1 MLGGVATSLDPVR
14 VQRIALGLALAA
26 FVAVTIALIVVATRG
41 GGSSDG
47 AGRLTLGERKVSADD
62 LARVRQHAT
71 FSTSGFAVT
80 DTELATRLGLG
91 PDDRV
96 IDVFGAPVHTAFA
109 FYEVLKFARSQGAT
123 ALYVTIESH
132 DVRKT
137 MRWTFDEPIP
147 LDSAMSDVGPTA
159 PSLPSYPPPTPPP
172 APVPPYVD
180 QTDPLADQL
189 NKIQH
194 SDDTH
199 YTVPRSLVDAVLANP
214 MAIAKGARIVP
225 AAKDGKPH
233 GFKLYAIRPTSIYAL
248 LGFRNGDTLL
258 AVNGFEMTSPDK
270 ALEAYTKLRDATDLS
285 VDIERRGQPLTLT
298 FKIR

>member
-1 MLGGVATSLDPVR
+1 MLGRVATSLDTHR

-41 GGSSDG
+41 GSDG
-47 AGRLTLGERKVSADD
+47 SGRLTLGEHQVSADD
-62 LARVRQHAT
+62 LAQIRQHAT

-80 DTELATRLGLG
+80 DPALATRLGLG

-109 FYEVLKFARSQGAT
+109 FHEVLKFARGRGAT

-132 DVRKT
+132 DARKT

-147 LDSAMSDVGPTA
+147 LDSAMNDLGPTA
-159 PSLPSYPPPTPPP
+159 SSLPSYPPPPPP
-172 APVPPYVD
+172 PIPPSVD
-180 QTDPLADQL
+180 PADPLAAQL
-189 NKIQH
+189 NQIEH

-214 MAIAKGARIVP
+214 MGVAKGARIVP
-225 AAKDGKPH
+225 AVKNGKPD
-233 GFKLYAIRPTSIYAL
+233 GFKLYSIRRTSIYAL
-248 LGFRNGDTLL
+248 LGFRNGDTLV
-258 AVNGFEMTSPDK
+258 AINGMELTSPDK
-270 ALEAYTKLRDATDLS
+270 ALEIYTKLKDTTELS
-285 VDIERRGQPLTLT
+285 IDIERRFQPMTLT
-298 FKIR
+298 IKIR